1 MSAADQLGTYA
12 AGWTN
17 GDATMILSVA
27 SDSFYFD
34 DPNGGKIAKADFAAY
49 LASLK
54 EAVASIRGGDYDG
67 NFMDLSEV
75 VTSEESGVLT
85 AWCWWAIPGTDICGG
100 GLIKVGNDGVAS
112 ETITY
117 YAKTAA

>member
-1 MSAADQLGTYA
+1 
-12 AGWTN
+12 
-17 GDATMILSVA
+17 MILSVA

-34 DPNGGKIAKADFAAY
+34 DPNGGKIAKAEFAAY
-49 LASLK
+49 FTGLK
-54 EAVASIRGGDYDG
+54 EAVASIRGGDYEG

-75 VTSEESGVLT
+75 VTNEDSGILT
-85 AWCWWAIPGTDICGG
+85 AWCWWAIPGTDIRGS

-112 ETITY
+112 EIIAY